1 VKDTLKNRKG
11 IDIMTK
17 LTKKVALECA
27 LCAVAGN
34 PLKEYTDGEVKFTAE
49 EVTAKL
55 NEMLVALD
63 KKSGA
68 EKKPTEQQIA
78 NAGYKSDMMALLADG
93 KARTA
98 TEILKGVPTFP
109 EGMTNQRVSAL
120 LRQLW
125 LDGKVSK
132 DTVKGKTYF
141 TATEGV

>member
-1 VKDTLKNRKG
+1 
-11 IDIMTK
+11 MTK
-17 LTKKVALECA
+17 LTKKVALEA
-27 LCAVAGN
+27 AMCAVKN
-34 PLKEYTDGEVKFTAE
+34 WELKEYTLSTEKENVKFSAD
-49 EVTAKL
+49 EVLAKL
-55 NEMLVALD
+55 EEMWQSLD

-68 EKKPTEQQIA
+68 EKKPTEQQVA
-78 NAGYKSDMMALLADG
+78 NMGYKGDMMALLADG

-125 LDGKVSK
+125 LDGKVTK